1 MAWFKMDDGVVTH
14 PKFAMIGAADM
25 GVWAWGAAWASRELT
40 NGHIPATVLPLLRG
54 TPENAERLVAAGLW
68 LEVEGGWQYHDW
80 NDYQPAPDEV
90 LALREKR
97 KAAGRRGGK
106 LSAQAKAQANAQAS
120 AQAKAKQVLEQEPSK
135 SQASA
140 QAKAKQ
146 RASTSQANLNPVPV
160 PVPVDNSNE
169 LSNTYA
175 RDRAHDHATNAFDT
189 FWEIYPRKA
198 GKQRARAAW
207 AKALKT
213 ATAQEIIDGARAFA
227 SDPNRDPQYT
237 PHPTTWLNAGRWED
251 DPLPARSTGD
261 RSMQAIQRDLER
273 QRQSTQPRMLEIA
286 SERYSWEA

>member
-1 MAWFKMDDGVVTH
+1 MAWFKMDDGVLTH

-25 GVWAWGAAWASRELT
+25 GVWSWGAAWASRELT

-68 LEVEGGWQYHDW
+68 VEVEGGWQYHDW

-97 KAAGRRGGK
+97 KAAGRKGGK
-106 LSAQAKAQANAQAS
+106 LSAQAKAQAS
-120 AQAKAKQVLEQEPSK
+120 A
-135 SQASA
+135 QASA

-146 RASTSQANLNPVPV
+146 RASKTQANLNPVPV

-169 LSNTYA
+169 LSNTHA
-175 RDRAHDHATNAFDT
+175 RKRASDHDTNAFDT
-189 FWEIYPRKA
+189 FWETYPRKA
-198 GKQRARAAW
+198 GKQRAQAAW

-227 SDPNRDPQYT
+227 SDPNREPQFT

-251 DPLPARSTGD
+251 DPLPARTAGD

-273 QRQSTQPRMLEIA
+273 QQQPTQPRMLAIA
-286 SERYSWEA
+286 KERYAWEA